1 MKLSLVLLKLIFLI
15 LPLIFLE
22 QMMKLQNTLLILFI
36 ALLIW
41 GCENSAGSK
50 NKLPSNI
57 VNNPSSAS
65 GKQKDGAA
73 KIEFEKDVHD
83 FGKIIQGEKV
93 TYAFKFKNTGTGNLI
108 ISDVN
113 TSCGCTIPK
122 YTKDPIKPGESGVLQ
137 VTFKSD
143 NRRGFQNKTVSVV
156 SNTQPNTKVLKIKA
170 QIVLP
175 EKSY

>member
-1 MKLSLVLLKLIFLI
+1 MR
-15 LPLIFLE
+15 
-22 QMMKLQNTLLILFI
+22 KLQNTFIILFI
-36 ALLIW
+36 ALITW
-41 GCENSAGSK
+41 GCGESADSK

-65 GKQKDGAA
+65 GKHKDGAA
-73 KIEFEKDVHD
+73 IIEFEKKVHD

-137 VTFKSD
+137 VTFESD
-143 NRRGFQNKTVSVV
+143 NRRGFQNKTVTVV
-156 SNTQPNTKVLKIKA
+156 SNTQPNTKILKIKA
-170 QIVLP
+170 QIIIP
-175 EKSY
+175 EKKY